1 MNPVQMLNRIRE
13 VGGTVEVKSD
23 DLHIRVHLSRLNP
36 IEADWLQTNEQTL
49 RALFFSSEEATPNG
63 AVAGGYPYRWTGQK
77 LRGEIGL
84 DTETTLIDRSD
95 KRHVPQLSLVSVSD
109 GDQTYCLKPE
119 QLLEFLQLHVDDSF
133 ILFNAAFDFFVI
145 RQYLG
150 EDAGVWRWIADE
162 GRIHDAMILDQLISL
177 AESDA
182 YPRNR
187 NLGLVAKFWAGMTI
201 DKDDPYRLRY
211 AELLHKD
218 WNTADRGFFTY
229 AAKDAEATIR
239 SWQRLKRRAVSW
251 KTPAPFGMLTETLQ
265 TQASLALRQIEI
277 NGLQLDLQLAK
288 STEERFQLEL
298 LQTVETLQEVPGAE
312 DLFKRFKKTGEMRFS
327 KGGKPQMDF
336 SVLRGKLQ
344 AVAEENGIDVEMTPS
359 GQLSAAVK
367 FWKTYAEAD
376 SFVGRWVHLEQT
388 AKLMQFFKGLQSERI
403 HPRYQTLVRTGRTS
417 CSSPNIQ
424 QLPREGGFREM
435 VVASPGHVLLTV
447 DYSAIELRT
456 LAVVCEKRFGFSRL
470 GDIFRQKVDAHS
482 YTAAVFAG
490 LELDDFLQLP
500 KVERKTLRQ
509 RAKALGFG
517 VPGGLG
523 AKSLVAYAKQSYGV
537 TMTLEEA
544 EDFRQLLITKVYPEL
559 ELYLAEDGIGIL
571 AEALNVDAK
580 TVGLYFDERFLG
592 AAKKVV
598 KGVPERA
605 DGTPYKQS
613 SIDRVWL
620 QLQALNKNPM
630 LTPKLQ
636 RKETGTDLFRK
647 LFWSPVTTTTGRRRA
662 YVGFS
667 QARNTPFQGT
677 REPEKHTSRRRWES
691 QPVLRVNESDSIALQ
706 NSSLS

>member
-1 MNPVQMLNRIRE
+1 
-13 VGGTVEVKSD
+13 
-23 DLHIRVHLSRLNP
+23 
-36 IEADWLQTNEQTL
+36 
-49 RALFFSSEEATPNG
+49 
-63 AVAGGYPYRWTGQK
+63 
-77 LRGEIGL
+77 
-84 DTETTLIDRSD
+84 
-95 KRHVPQLSLVSVSD
+95 
-109 GDQTYCLKPE
+109 
-119 QLLEFLQLHVDDSF
+119 
-133 ILFNAAFDFFVI
+133 
-145 RQYLG
+145 
-150 EDAGVWRWIADE
+150 
-162 GRIHDAMILDQLISL
+162 
-177 AESDA
+177 
-182 YPRNR
+182 
-187 NLGLVAKFWAGMTI
+187 
-201 DKDDPYRLRY
+201 
-211 AELLHKD
+211 
-218 WNTADRGFFTY
+218 
-229 AAKDAEATIR
+229 
-239 SWQRLKRRAVSW
+239 
-251 KTPAPFGMLTETLQ
+251 
-265 TQASLALRQIEI
+265 
-277 NGLQLDLQLAK
+277 
-288 STEERFQLEL
+288 
-298 LQTVETLQEVPGAE
+298 
-312 DLFKRFKKTGEMRFS
+312 
-327 KGGKPQMDF
+327 
-336 SVLRGKLQ
+336 
-344 AVAEENGIDVEMTPS
+344 
-359 GQLSAAVK
+359 
-367 FWKTYAEAD
+367 
-376 SFVGRWVHLEQT
+376 
-388 AKLMQFFKGLQSERI
+388 MQFFKGLQSERI

-417 CSSPNIQ
+417 CSAPNIQ

-435 VVASPGHVLLTV
+435 VAASPGHVLLTV

-667 QARNTPFQGT
+667 QARNTPFQGMAADGAKLALWRLFRAGFRT
-677 REPEKHTSRRRWES
+677 VAFIHDEVVIELPEASHWNDETQQVCDIMKEAMQDVMQSDIPVEVEFSITERWYKNAEVVRDSGGKLRLWEPVSTG
-691 QPVLRVNESDSIALQ
+691 
-706 NSSLS
+706 